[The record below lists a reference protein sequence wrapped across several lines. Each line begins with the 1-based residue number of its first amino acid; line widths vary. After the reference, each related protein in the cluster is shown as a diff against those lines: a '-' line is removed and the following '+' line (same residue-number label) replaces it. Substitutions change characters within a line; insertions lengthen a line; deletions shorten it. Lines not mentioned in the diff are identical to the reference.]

1 MIRRRIKMLLHH
13 LIPAHWH
20 DQSAALRRASELH
33 ALSSLAV
40 GSEARKTQLRVE
52 DMKVTADAAER
63 RARERGI
70 TLAIDDALEWPSLGG
85 PGENGAD
92 KC

>member
-1 MIRRRIKMLLHH
+1 MLLHQ

-20 DQSAALRRASELH
+20 DQSAALRRASEMH
-33 ALSSLAV
+33 ALSTLAV

-70 TLAIDDALEWPSLGG
+70 ILAVEDALELRSFGG
-85 PGENGAD
+85 AGSSDE
-92 KC
+92 